1 MHKKQAKRREDMK
14 QLFRRPF
21 WLLGFLPAIIG
32 TVVIYHIYHHMQ
44 PWISMLTDLFWMVII
59 GLISYSLTI
68 IGVPCLIILA
78 LKKKKDID
86 NPPVQH
92 KNGINKR
99 VK

>member
-1 MHKKQAKRREDMK
+1 
-14 QLFRRPF
+14 
-21 WLLGFLPAIIG
+21 
-32 TVVIYHIYHHMQ
+32 
-44 PWISMLTDLFWMVII
+44 MLTDLFWMVII